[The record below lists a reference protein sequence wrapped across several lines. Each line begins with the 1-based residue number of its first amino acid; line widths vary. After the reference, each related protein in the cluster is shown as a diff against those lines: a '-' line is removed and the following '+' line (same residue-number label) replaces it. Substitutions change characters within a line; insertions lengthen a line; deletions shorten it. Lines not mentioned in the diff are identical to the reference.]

1 MLLVKK
7 KVKKKNEKLCHP
19 KFESCHFSDQHLRN
33 EGSSDQMNR
42 DLQAENEISSSTS
55 FALASLSFKISI
67 TCLPFIFTHVSRK
80 FDFS

>member
-1 MLLVKK
+1 MKRKK
-7 KVKKKNEKLCHP
+7 KYEKLCHP

-33 EGSSDQMNR
+33 EGASADQMNR